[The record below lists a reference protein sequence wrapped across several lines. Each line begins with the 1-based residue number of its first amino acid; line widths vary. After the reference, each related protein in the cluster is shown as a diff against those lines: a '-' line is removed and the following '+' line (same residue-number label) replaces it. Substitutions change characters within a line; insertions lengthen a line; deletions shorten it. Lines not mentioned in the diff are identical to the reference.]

1 VSSRE
6 CEINQIWMNPKSLCD
21 GAAVT
26 NALLNTFTDSSV
38 NNQTVYVHIPVHFL
52 LNRFFNAALNDWD
65 GNSVD
70 LGD

>member
-1 VSSRE
+1 
-6 CEINQIWMNPKSLCD
+6 MNPKSLCD